1 MLSGRN
7 LKVSVITVTL
17 NSRQYIERAI
27 KSLLSQTYGN
37 IEYIIIDGGSTD
49 GTLEILDKY
58 RDKIDFFVSEPDKGL
73 YDAMNKG
80 INHSTGEI
88 LYFFNS
94 DDRFYD
100 KNVIKKAVDYF
111 SKKRADFIYGDI
123 LNDHIDTGT
132 YSYGKY
138 PSFIT
143 KRHFIRSTIGHP
155 AAFFRRRCFEKVG
168 VFDIRYRIVSDY
180 EWFLRALFKYYLKQR
195 HINEIISIFQ
205 CSGISTDESN
215 KESILREKESIQ
227 KLYFKPRELR
237 IGRWL
242 NFFLYGDIF
251 RILARFIIGKKRY
264 EYLSNIK
271 NQKTYE

>member
-1 MLSGRN
+1 MIFNKNS
-7 LKVSVITVTL
+7 KVSVITVTL

-37 IEYIIIDGGSTD
+37 IEHVIIDGGSTD

-80 INHSTGEI
+80 INHSTGDI

-100 KNVIKKAVDYF
+100 KDVIKKAVYYF

-123 LNDHIDTGT
+123 VNYHVDAQN
-132 YSYGKY
+132 YSYGRY
-138 PSFIT
+138 PNFIT

-155 AAFFRRRCFEKVG
+155 ATFFHRRCFEKVG
-168 VFDIRYRIVSDY
+168 VFDIRYKIVSDY
-180 EWFLRALFKYYLKQR
+180 EWFLRALFKYHLKQHR
-195 HINEIISIFQ
+195 INEIISIFQ

-215 KESILREKESIQ
+215 KEFILREKESIQ
-227 KLYFKPRELR
+227 KLYFKPWELR

-264 EYLSNIK
+264 EYLSNSK
-271 NQKTYE
+271 KQKDL